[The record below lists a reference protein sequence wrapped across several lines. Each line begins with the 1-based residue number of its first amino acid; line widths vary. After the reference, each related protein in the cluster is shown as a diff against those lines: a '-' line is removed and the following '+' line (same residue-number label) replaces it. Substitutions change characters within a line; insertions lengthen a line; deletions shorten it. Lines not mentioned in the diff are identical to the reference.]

1 MSTGKS
7 AVATANTSKTPYQL
21 DLSQTTKACKVL
33 LKHINEERQRRDT
46 EADKPN
52 LLAQGD
58 EDNEEET
65 DGAEVPVW
73 MIMTT
78 KKHIVDQK
86 RLKPSKM

>member
-1 MSTGKS
+1 MSTEKS
-7 AVATANTSKTPYQL
+7 AVAVASTSKSPYQL
-21 DLSQTTKACKVL
+21 DLTQTTKACKVL

-46 EADKPN
+46 ESDKPN

-65 DGAEVPVW
+65 DGGEVPVW